1 MEEYSKDELILIIEE
16 LKDENEIL
24 KISLKNVNYEKKHVI
39 DKYNKIIRH
48 PVIRIFRKIKK
59 MFRR

>member
-1 MEEYSKDELILIIEE
+1 MEEYSKEELILIIEE

-24 KISLKNVNYEKKHVI
+24 KISLKNVNFEKKQVT